1 MAVNDSA
8 GEDGLNVGWFTL
20 IIVTLALFIISID
33 ITFLNVAITTL
44 VHDLHTTIFTIQNI
58 IVIYTL
64 VLASLTLVSGEL
76 EKVLGRKKTFLIG
89 SVIYGAGTLIAALS
103 INSNMLLLGWSILE
117 GIGGALMWVATTSI
131 VIGSYTGKRRA
142 TALGLVASIASGAAL
157 VGPIIGG
164 FLTTYYSWRYA
175 FGLEFV
181 IILVILM
188 FSRAIPSFPK
198 TMTWSKFNI
207 IGALNSGLGI
217 FLVVYGLILL
227 NNPNTEYLSPYVI
240 LVGLILLIIFYF
252 DQRSRLNKDKHALVD
267 IRLFKVR
274 AFLIGNIARFLLGLV
289 TGGIR
294 FIIPV
299 FVQTVLGYS
308 PITTGYT
315 LVAMVIPMFLVT
327 FTTGKVSVR
336 FQPRYII
343 STGFILTLIGCIY
356 LINVFRLHTGFI
368 EIASGLALLGLGAGI
383 ISPHLSNLAFLC
395 ITQDK
400 QPDAS
405 AIWNTNSNLNSSMG
419 TAILGLI
426 LLMGTFNVL
435 SVEKLVSGIINAF
448 YVIIIILFLGLI
460 ITQFVQPK
468 KS

>member
-252 DQRSRLNKDKHALVD
+252 DQRSRLNKNKHALVD

-274 AFLIGNIARFLLGLV
+274 AFMIGNIARFLLGLV

-356 LINVFRLHTGFI
+356 LINVFRLHTSFI

>member
-252 DQRSRLNKDKHALVD
+252 DQRSRLNKNKHALVD

-274 AFLIGNIARFLLGLV
+274 AFMIGNIARFLLGLV

-356 LINVFRLHTGFI
+356 LINVFRLHTSFI

-383 ISPHLSNLAFLC
+383 ISPS
-395 ITQDK
+395 I
-400 QPDAS
+400 
-405 AIWNTNSNLNSSMG
+405 
-419 TAILGLI
+419 
-426 LLMGTFNVL
+426 
-435 SVEKLVSGIINAF
+435 
-448 YVIIIILFLGLI
+448 
-460 ITQFVQPK
+460 
-468 KS
+468 

>member
-252 DQRSRLNKDKHALVD
+252 DQRSRLNKNKHALVD

-274 AFLIGNIARFLLGLV
+274 AFMIGNIARFLLGLV